1 MAAALI
7 AFTTNLLFS
16 DPEPATGLSKNPQEQ
31 PASSATSVTGARQ
44 KDRAQISPGSGHSP
58 NTASSLST
66 NAPKQSG
73 DDWKDDPNDMTDE
86 LAELTRRAQDQQ
98 QYIQDLVNNSF
109 GIDEMIPP
117 LKTLALLKV
126 TGRSSPETLE
136 QLVEV
141 LNRNPDIDF
150 AQLQRDLV
158 FNHKNDNLTEQDVM
172 AKIKVLQDNQVF
184 EDSAL
189 SISKMAKAA
198 IFNGYTDVLHS
209 MTETDSWADIPAA
222 SKAEFVNMAIAA
234 YSSKYH
240 QNTVTPEDKIKLS
253 SMLDRL
259 YQLGIQSNSRSL
271 RLMDSVGLSGTDVYL
286 KAFEQQL
293 EVED

>member
-7 AFTTNLLFS
+7 AFVTNLLFS
-16 DPEPATGLSKNPQEQ
+16 DSEAATGLSKNLQEQ
-31 PASSATSVTGARQ
+31 PASSATNVTGARQ
-44 KDRAQISPGSGHSP
+44 EDRAQTSPDGEHSRS
-58 NTASSLST
+58 TAS
-66 NAPKQSG
+66 KQSG
-73 DDWKDDPNDMTDE
+73 YSWKDDPNDMTDE
-86 LAELTRRAQDQQ
+86 LAELKRRAQDQQ
-98 QYIQDLVNNSF
+98 QYIEDLVNNSF

-126 TGRSSPETLE
+126 TGRSSPESLE

-150 AQLQRDLV
+150 TELQRDIVL
-158 FNHKNDNLTEQDVM
+158 NHKNDSLTEQDVM
-172 AKIKVLQDNQVF
+172 AKIKVLKDNQVF

-189 SISKMAKAA
+189 SVTKMAKAA
-198 IFNGYTDVLHS
+198 AFNNYSDVLHS
-209 MTETDSWADIPAA
+209 MTKTDSWADIPAA

-259 YQLGIQSNSRSL
+259 YQLGIQSNNRSL
-271 RLMDSVGLSGTDVYL
+271 RLMDLVGLSGTDVYL